1 MKRSC
6 QKQQQQQKQQNMKMI
21 SLRIDSQFTEIQE
34 TNM

>member
-21 SLRIDSQFTEIQE
+21 SLRIDSQFTEIEE
-34 TNM
+34 TDM

>member
-21 SLRIDSQFTEIQE
+21 SLRIDSQFTEIEE

>member
-21 SLRIDSQFTEIQE
+21 SLRIDSQFTESEE